1 MKVFLD
7 TNILVDYLNNREP
20 FFAEAAQTID
30 VCTSGK
36 VEAVVSTL
44 SIINAAYIMRKAYT
58 KESLLFKIAWLIE
71 AFEVSAIERKMIQH
85 AITSRATDFEDAVQ
99 YCSALQAGAD
109 LIITRDPKGF
119 KDFDLLVMSPSQFI
133 DRCTVGEVK

>member
-7 TNILVDYLNNREP
+7 TNILVDYLNKREP

-30 VCTSGK
+30 ICTSGK

-71 AFEVSAIERKMIQH
+71 AFEVSAIDRKMIQH

-99 YCSALQAGAD
+99 YY
-109 LIITRDPKGF
+109 
-119 KDFDLLVMSPSQFI
+119 LLVMSPSQFI
-133 DRCTVGEVK
+133 DRCTE

>member
-7 TNILVDYLNNREP
+7 TNILVDYLNKREP

-58 KESLLFKIAWLIE
+58 KESLLFKINWLIE
-71 AFEVSAIERKMIQH
+71 AFEVSALDRNMIQH

-99 YCSALQAGAD
+99 YFSALQAGAD
-109 LIITRDPKGF
+109 LIITLDPKGF

-133 DRCTVGEVK
+133 DRCTE

>member
-7 TNILVDYLNNREP
+7 TNILVDYLNKREP

-30 VCTSGK
+30 ICTSGK

-58 KESLLFKIAWLIE
+58 KESLLFKITWLIE
-71 AFEVSAIERKMIQH
+71 AFEVSAIDRNMIQH
-85 AITSRATDFEDAVQ
+85 AITSRATFEDAVQ
-99 YCSALQAGAD
+99 YFSALQAGAD
-109 LIITRDPKGF
+109 LIITRDPNGF

-133 DRCTVGEVK
+133 DRCTE

>member
-7 TNILVDYLNNREP
+7 TNILVDYLNKREP

-71 AFEVSAIERKMIQH
+71 AF
-85 AITSRATDFEDAVQ
+85 
-99 YCSALQAGAD
+99 
-109 LIITRDPKGF
+109 LIITRDPNGF

-133 DRCTVGEVK
+133 DRCTE